1 MARQP
6 LGRGLSALLGE
17 KKPPAN
23 QSAAES
29 APVSEVDT
37 DLLEPNPDQPRSRFT
52 ESTLYELAKSIE
64 ANGLVQPI
72 LVRKNGKRYQI
83 IAGERRWR
91 AAQIAGVRKVPVVIR
106 DIPNDKLLEI
116 ALIENIQREEL
127 NPVEEAKAYRKLID
141 KIGLTQEELSERVGR
156 ERSLIATSLRLLKL
170 PDEVLELL
178 ETGKLSAGHGRA
190 LLLTDDRGK
199 QIEAAME
206 IVEKGL
212 SVRDAERL
220 LRSAGRQKKQTRA
233 AKPTQNKDPN
243 LRLAETKLMRSL
255 GTSVRINPMSGSKG
269 TIEIEYYSDD
279 HLQSL
284 YDRLL
289 NSKEA

>member
-1 MARQP
+1 
-6 LGRGLSALLGE
+6 LGE

-91 AAQIAGVRKVPVVIR
+91 AAKIAGVRKVPVVIR

-127 NPVEEAKAYRKLID
+127 NPVEEARAYRKLLD